1 MGFAYTA
8 DLARMRDV
16 AERMAKFDTAL
27 DVHLEKL
34 DRRIAGLHTTWSGDA
49 ALAQRDA
56 HDGWMRAA
64 RQMREALAT
73 MRSITETAH
82 GNYNA
87 AVVANVRMWDA
98 AS

>member
-1 MGFAYTA
+1 MGSAYA
-8 DLARMRDV
+8 VDLARMREV
-16 AERMAKFDTAL
+16 AERMAKFDNAL

-34 DRRIAGLHTTWSGDA
+34 DRRIARLHTTWSGDA

-64 RQMREALAT
+64 RQMREALVT
-73 MRSITETAH
+73 MRSITETARD
-82 GNYNA
+82 NYHA
-87 AVVANVRMWDA
+87 AVTANVRMWDA